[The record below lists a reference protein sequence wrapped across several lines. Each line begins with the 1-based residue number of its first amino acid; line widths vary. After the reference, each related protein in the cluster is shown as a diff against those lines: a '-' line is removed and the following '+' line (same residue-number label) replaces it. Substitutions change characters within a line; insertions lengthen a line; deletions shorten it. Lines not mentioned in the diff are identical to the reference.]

1 MAIIIFGDNFSFP
14 EGSAGTNRL
23 YTYAKGFI
31 ENGVRT
37 YVICFKN
44 DYITN
49 GNSIV
54 EGIEYF
60 NPLNQSKKSNSFF
73 VRNWYKTVKF
83 FNTARLFRKI
93 NKEEKVTAIIVD
105 TQVTLTYLF
114 SYYLSRRI
122 NAKFIFENSE
132 HPLRYYRSG
141 LVKKISGNIKLRL
154 QLNTFDGILLI
165 TQSLIDFY
173 KLKLQDDKKLFL
185 VPSTVDPSR
194 FSMEKTSVTP
204 YEYVGYFGS
213 MKFTRDN
220 IDVLVKA
227 YGMIYKKFDNIHL
240 VLGGLMTPSEAVML
254 KDLVKSLHIEDRV
267 HILGFL
273 PREEIVQ
280 YIINAKILVLV
291 RSNDSDTNASFPC
304 KLTEYLSTGN
314 PVVSV
319 KVSEVSKYLTD
330 SQNAF
335 LVAPGNVDEL
345 AEKLDFVISNYKFA
359 KEVGEKGKDLTN
371 TVFNYNYQS
380 RRVLEFIDTI

>member
-31 ENGVRT
+31 ENNVRT

-44 DYITN
+44 DYIKN
-49 GNSIV
+49 GNGII
-54 EGIEYF
+54 EGIQYY
-60 NPLNQSKKSNSFF
+60 NPLNQSEKSSSFF
-73 VRNWYKTVKF
+73 KRNWYKIVKF
-83 FNTARLFRKI
+83 FNTARLIRKI
-93 NKEEKVTAIIVD
+93 NKEEKVTAIIAD
-105 TQVTLTYLF
+105 TQVMLTYLF
-114 SYYLSRRI
+114 GYYLAKRI
-122 NAKFIFENSE
+122 KAKYVYENSE
-132 HPLRYYRSG
+132 HPLRYYRSSFW
-141 LVKKISGNIKLRL
+141 KKLSGNIKLKI

-165 TQSLIDFY
+165 TKSLIDFY

-194 FSMEKTSVTP
+194 FSMAKTTITP
-204 YEYVGYFGS
+204 YQYVGYFGS

-227 YGMIYKKFDNIHL
+227 YSMIYRKFDNMHL
-240 VLGGLMTPSEAVML
+240 VLGGLMSPAEADML
-254 KDLVKSLHIEDRV
+254 NDLIKSLQIESRV

-273 PREEIVQ
+273 PREEIVR
-280 YIINAKILVLV
+280 YIINADILVLV

-319 KVSEVSKYLTD
+319 KVSEVSQYLTD
-330 SQNAF
+330 SQDAF
-335 LVAPGNVDEL
+335 LVEPGNVNEL
-345 AEKLDFVISNYKFA
+345 AEKLEYVISHYQFA
-359 KEVGEKGKDLTN
+359 REVGKKGKELTD

-380 RRVLEFIDTI
+380 KRVLEFIDTI